1 MRDEF
6 TRSGNG
12 FEGHKQ
18 DGSDRNRTPPVEAEI
33 DLFALTGLFMKRKKW
48 IAATVG
54 SVIIVATVI
63 LLVLPNKYTSTASI
77 LPSGT
82 VDKLAE
88 LADVSGVGGFALKDE
103 SSSMLF
109 PVILRSRLIHEAVL
123 NREYSFTHNS
133 KPMTLTLAE
142 YFGQD
147 NSDRLRKALTNIT
160 SIGLD
165 KKTGVIDIAVEI
177 KYPEFSRAILNQ
189 YLAELETFNLHKRH
203 SQAKDNAQYLA
214 RQLKEMQQE
223 LEQAEDSLEQ
233 FQLVNRD
240 WAASSDPAIT
250 KMLSRQ
256 QRDIEVKSK
265 TYLFLRQEYEIAKLD
280 AQKDVPIVRI
290 LDQPSLPAEKS
301 SPHRTLIIAVCGVL
315 SLFATLFFIV
325 VFEALKKRSAG
336 PDKESYQALTK
347 DLQRTFPRVSRL
359 VTRRAREETV
369 NA

>member
-1 MRDEF
+1 
-6 TRSGNG
+6 
-12 FEGHKQ
+12 
-18 DGSDRNRTPPVEAEI
+18 VEAEI
-33 DLFALTGLFMKRKKW
+33 DLFALTGLFVKRKKW
-48 IAATVG
+48 IVATVG

-82 VDKLAE
+82 VDKMSGLKE
-88 LADVSGVGGFALKDE
+88 LAGLGGFAVTE
-103 SSSMLF
+103 ENSSMLF
-109 PVILRSRLIHEAVL
+109 PVVLRSRLIHDAVL

-142 YFGQD
+142 YFGLD
-147 NSDRLRKALTNIT
+147 NSDKLRKALVGIT
-160 SIGLD
+160 STSMER
-165 KKTGVIDIAVEI
+165 KTGVINVAVET
-177 KYPEFSRAILNQ
+177 KYPEFSREILSQ
-189 YLAELETFNLHKRH
+189 YLAELESFNLHKRR
-203 SQAKDNAQYLA
+203 SRAKDNAQYLA

-265 TYLFLRQEYEIAKLD
+265 TYLFLRQEYEITMLD

-301 SPHRTLIIAVCGVL
+301 SPHRTLIIAVCGML
-315 SLFATLFFIV
+315 SLFAALFFVV

-336 PDKESYQALTK
+336 PDRESYQILTK
-347 DLQRTFPRVSRL
+347 DLQQTFPRVSRL

-369 NA
+369 NV